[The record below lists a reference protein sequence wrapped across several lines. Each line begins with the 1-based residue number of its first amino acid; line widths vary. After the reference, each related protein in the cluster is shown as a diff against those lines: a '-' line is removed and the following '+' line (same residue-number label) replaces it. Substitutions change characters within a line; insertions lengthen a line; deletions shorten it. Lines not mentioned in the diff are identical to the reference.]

1 MKMSPALAE
10 AFNRQITLE
19 LESSLAYLQ
28 MAAYFDA
35 RSLKGMSSWMRVQ
48 SEEERAHALRFFDYV
63 LSRGNDVAIG
73 STAAPVPSFSSAAEV
88 FELALA
94 QEQKVSASI
103 AELYKAASADADAA
117 SFPLLQWF
125 LQEQVEEEA
134 TVSEI
139 LDQLQLIGGDGGA
152 LLMLD
157 RELAGRTPE
166 GEPAAE

>member
-1 MKMSPALAE
+1 MKMTPVLAD

-28 MAAYFDA
+28 MAAYFDT

-48 SEEERAHALRFFDYV
+48 SEEERAHALKFFDYV
-63 LSRGNDVAIG
+63 LSRGNDVSLG
-73 STAAPVPSFSSAAEV
+73 SNEAPAADFDSPAGV

-94 QEQKVSASI
+94 QERKVSASI
-103 AELYKAASADADAA
+103 SELYRTASAETDAA

-134 TVSEI
+134 TVSAI
-139 LDQLQLIGGDGGA
+139 LDQLQLIGSDGGA

-157 RELAGRTPE
+157 RDLAGRSPE
-166 GEPAAE
+166 AASAE

>member
-1 MKMSPALAE
+1 MKMTPALAD

-63 LSRGNDVAIG
+63 LSRGNDVSLGANEAPP
-73 STAAPVPSFSSAAEV
+73 AAFDSPAGV

-103 AELYKAASADADAA
+103 SELYRTATAEADAA

-139 LDQLQLIGGDGGA
+139 LDQLQLIGADGGA

-157 RELAGRTPE
+157 RELAGRTPDTTS
-166 GEPAAE
+166 AE

>member
-1 MKMSPALAE
+1 MKMTPVLAD

-28 MAAYFDA
+28 MAAYFDG

-48 SEEERAHALRFFDYV
+48 SDEERAHALKFFDYV
-63 LSRGNDVAIG
+63 LSRGNEVSLG
-73 STAAPVPSFSSAAEV
+73 SNEAPTANFDSPAGV

-94 QEQKVSASI
+94 QEHKVSASI
-103 AELYKAASADADAA
+103 AELYRTASNEADAA

-139 LDQLQLIGGDGGA
+139 LDQLQLIGSDGGA

-157 RELAGRTPE
+157 RELAGRIPE
-166 GEPAAE
+166 AVPAQ